1 MAKSASLVT
10 SLTHSSTFS
19 PTYSLRN
26 DLDPRAAPKCLW
38 PSVVTLIAFYPY
50 ISYTVYSLFSRNTI
64 LFLLFIA
71 VY

>member
-19 PTYSLRN
+19 PTNSSRN

-38 PSVVTLIAFYPY
+38 LSMVTLIA
-50 ISYTVYSLFSRNTI
+50 VSLNTSLAACSRSGLMINQH
-64 LFLLFIA
+64 FLALGK
-71 VY
+71 